1 MAHCLKHVDFAWKN
15 LRILNDTI
23 TINELLQ
30 IAKDGFG
37 DLVKVV
43 VDVDREIIAI
53 DAELHSDLEALCLE
67 NGSRQNTL
75 WGINYYPEMEGEDF
89 IEFDS
94 MINLRPSQDNLSRGV
109 EDEGIRKKIIEI
121 SEKWIK

>member
-1 MAHCLKHVDFAWKN
+1 M
-15 LRILNDTI
+15 RILNDTI